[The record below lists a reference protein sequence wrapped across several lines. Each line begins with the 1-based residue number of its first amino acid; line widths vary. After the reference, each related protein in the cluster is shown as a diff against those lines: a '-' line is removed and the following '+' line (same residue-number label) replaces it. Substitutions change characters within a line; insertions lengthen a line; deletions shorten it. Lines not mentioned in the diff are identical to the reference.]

1 MINLVK
7 FVNLIHSVD
16 LEFLIQRE
24 MQVIFEIK

>member
-7 FVNLIHSVD
+7 FVNLILSVD
-16 LEFLIQRE
+16 LDILIQRE